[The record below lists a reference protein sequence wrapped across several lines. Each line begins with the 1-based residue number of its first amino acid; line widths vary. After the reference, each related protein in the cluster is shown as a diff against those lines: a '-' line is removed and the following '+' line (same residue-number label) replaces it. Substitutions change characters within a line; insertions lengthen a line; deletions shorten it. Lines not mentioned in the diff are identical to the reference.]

1 MNEYIQRSGNLYIV
15 CGAPGMGKSPF
26 IRKLI
31 GTNKRCL
38 VFDIAN
44 EYGGRTKY
52 AGQQAVNLNNNTN
65 DLRSRYTGS
74 DLSSFIKICER
85 KKDTIC
91 VFEEATG
98 FFQGMVGKETTR
110 LIINR
115 YHTGNTYCFIFHS
128 INSIPPRIM
137 EIANYVILFRTNDEA
152 ETVYRKYSRLGAAY
166 DHLQTEQNGTQLNIK
181 LL

>member
-1 MNEYIQRSGNLYIV
+1 MNLYIV

-44 EYGGRTKY
+44 EYGQRTKY
-52 AGQQAVNLNNNTN
+52 NGQEPLNLTNNNN
-65 DLRSRYTGS
+65 DLRSRYIG
-74 DLSSFIKICER
+74 DNLSFFINLCS
-85 KKDTIC
+85 KKRDTIC

-98 FFQGMVGKETTR
+98 FFQGMVSKETIR
-110 LIINR
+110 LIVNR
-115 YHTGNTYCFIFHS
+115 YHTNNTYCFIFHS

-166 DHLQTEQNGTQLNIK
+166 DHLQSEPNGSQLNLK

>member
-1 MNEYIQRSGNLYIV
+1 MNLYIV

-26 IRKLI
+26 VRKLI
-31 GTNKRCL
+31 GDRNRCL

-44 EYGGRTKY
+44 EYGNRVKY
-52 AGQQAVNLNNNTN
+52 AGQVPLNLPSNTN
-65 DLRSRYTGS
+65 DLRSRYIGS
-74 DLSSFIKICER
+74 DLSEFIRICSR
-85 KKDTIC
+85 KRNTIC

-115 YHTGNTYCFIFHS
+115 FHTQNTYVFIFHS

-137 EIANYVILFRTNDEA
+137 EIANYVVLFRTNDEA
-152 ETVYRKYSRLGAAY
+152 ETVYRKYQRLGIAY
-166 DHLQTEQNGTQLNIK
+166 NHLQSEPNGEQVILK

>member
-1 MNEYIQRSGNLYIV
+1 MNLYIV

-31 GTNKRCL
+31 GDRNRCL

-44 EYGGRTKY
+44 EYGQRTKY
-52 AGQQAVNLNNNTN
+52 AGQAPVNLSTNLN
-65 DLRSRYTGS
+65 DLRARYTG
-74 DLSSFIKICER
+74 DNLSYFINYCS
-85 KKDTIC
+85 KKRNTIC

-98 FFQGMVGKETTR
+98 FFRGATSRETMR

-115 YHTGNTYCFIFHS
+115 YHTQNTYCFIFHS
-128 INSIPPRIM
+128 INSIPPGIM
-137 EIANYVILFRTNDEA
+137 EIANYVVLFKTNDQP
-152 ETVYRKYSRLGAAY
+152 ETVYRKFVNLGQAY
-166 DHLQTEQNGTQLNIK
+166 NHLQTEPNGAQVIIK

>member
-1 MNEYIQRSGNLYIV
+1 MNLYIV

-31 GTNKRCL
+31 GDDSTAYKNRCF

-44 EYGGRTKY
+44 EYGQRVKY
-52 AGQQAVNLNNNTN
+52 AGQKPLNLSNNAN
-65 DLRSRYTGS
+65 DLRCRYIGT
-74 DLSSFIKICER
+74 DLKKFIEICDK

-98 FFQGMVGKETTR
+98 FFQGMVSKETTR

-137 EIANYVILFRTNDEA
+137 EIANYVVLFKTNDEA
-152 ETVYRKYSRLGAAY
+152 EKVYSKYSRLGSHF
-166 DHLQTEQNGTQLNIK
+166 DHLQSEPNGTCQYIK

>member
-1 MNEYIQRSGNLYIV
+1 
-15 CGAPGMGKSPF
+15 MGKSPF

-44 EYGGRTKY
+44 EYGQRTKY
-52 AGQQAVNLNNNTN
+52 NGQEPLNLTNNNN
-65 DLRSRYTGS
+65 DLRSRYIG
-74 DLSSFIKICER
+74 DNLSFFINLCS
-85 KKDTIC
+85 KKRDTIC

-98 FFQGMVGKETTR
+98 FFQGMVSKETIR
-110 LIINR
+110 LIVNR
-115 YHTGNTYCFIFHS
+115 YHTNNTYCFIFHS

-166 DHLQTEQNGTQLNIK
+166 DHLQSEPNGSQLNLK

>member
-1 MNEYIQRSGNLYIV
+1 MNLYIV

-31 GTNKRCL
+31 GDRNRCC

-44 EYGGRTKY
+44 EYGARTKY
-52 AGQQAVNLNNNTN
+52 AGQVAVNLPINTN
-65 DLRSRYTGS
+65 DLRSRYIGT
-74 DLSSFIKICER
+74 DLKEFIKICD
-85 KKDTIC
+85 KKKNTVC

-98 FFQGMVGKETTR
+98 FFQGMVSKETTR

-115 YHTGNTYCFIFHS
+115 FHSGNTYAFIFHS

-137 EIANYVILFRTNDEA
+137 EIANYVVLFKTNDEA
-152 ETVYRKYSRLGAAY
+152 EKVYTKYSRLGAAF
-166 DHLQTEQNGTQLNIK
+166 DHLQTEPNGAQLIIK

>member
-1 MNEYIQRSGNLYIV
+1 MNLYIV

-26 IRKLI
+26 IRSLI
-31 GTNKRCL
+31 GTQNRCL

-44 EYGGRTKY
+44 EYGTRVKY
-52 AGQQAVNLNNNTN
+52 PGQVPVNLSNNTN
-65 DLRSRYTGS
+65 DLRSRYSG
-74 DLSSFIKICER
+74 DNLEQFIKLCSNKR
-85 KKDTIC
+85 STIC

-98 FFQGMVGKETTR
+98 FFQGMTSKQTTR

-137 EIANYVILFRTNDEA
+137 EIANFVILFKTNDEA
-152 ETVYRKYSRLGAAY
+152 ETVYRKYSRLAAQF
-166 DHLQTEQNGTQLNIK
+166 DHLQTEPNGSKLNIQ